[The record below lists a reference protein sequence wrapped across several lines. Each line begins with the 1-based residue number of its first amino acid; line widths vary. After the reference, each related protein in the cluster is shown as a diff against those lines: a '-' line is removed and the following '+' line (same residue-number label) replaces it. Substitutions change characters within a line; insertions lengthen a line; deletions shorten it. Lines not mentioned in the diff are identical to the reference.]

1 MKLFCLKKSLSGMKQ
16 IFGDITKKDEGV
28 PDASVIPGK
37 GTEKCPQLSLKA
49 QKSPHNEVAV
59 FALG

>member
-1 MKLFCLKKSLSGMKQ
+1 MKLFRLKKSLSGMK
-16 IFGDITKKDEGV
+16 ILGDKKKDDGV

-49 QKSPHNEVAV
+49 QKSPHNEEAV